1 MINQC
6 TRIGNIAGLYGNHR
20 LCIWEIENM
29 DISNQGGRRIDRQT
43 FLTLTFSERYHYK
56 LIQDFPSST
65 QPWNPLSMFFPVLD
79 TCLFSPSSSSSST
92 WQVSQIQPVIF
103 NKLLKLST
111 GFVLEDLE
119 MTKQW
124 LFALSGLSGETL
136 GWGNGAGRRSWPPR
150 RLQAV
155 RIHTGLATKISL
167 WPVLA
172 APLALH

>member
-29 DISNQGGRRIDRQT
+29 DISNQGGRRIGRQT

-56 LIQDFPSST
+56 LVQDFPSST

-124 LFALSGLSGETL
+124 LFAMTLWRDPRLREWSWKKELAPETPASRQDTHWSGHK
-136 GWGNGAGRRSWPPR
+136 N
-150 RLQAV
+150 
-155 RIHTGLATKISL
+155 
-167 WPVLA
+167 
-172 APLALH
+172 